1 MSILQQGHSVL
12 LNRFVRPLNLPY
24 DIPETDANVFEKCAR
39 FVSLIPFKSQQH
51 RLNNTNVLF
60 TC

>member
-1 MSILQQGHSVL
+1 VL

-51 RLNNTNVLF
+51 RLNNSNVLF